1 MKAPTA
7 GTSVR
12 RICWIRDEARRS
24 LAQLIPCC
32 VLPYVDR
39 RCYTEHSSREVSTTT
54 HDVFDDARRRC
65 ELAP

>member
-12 RICWIRDEARRS
+12 RICWIRDEAQA

-32 VLPYVDR
+32 VDR